1 MDTEAQAPATGAD
14 ERERVVVAIS
24 AGPESEALLRRGR
37 RIADRAG
44 ADLVVVHVLRGSGLR
59 EPAPPEV
66 ARYRKL
72 AEQLGASYHTAV
84 GQEVAAA
91 VLDFARG
98 NGATQLVLGTSR
110 RSWWARLV
118 DEGVSAGVVRGSG
131 ALDVHLV
138 THERTA
144 RPRWPRRV
152 ASPLGRVRTL
162 LGWVL
167 ALALPVVVTAVGVL
181 ADTRWN
187 LTTNVSGYVLATVG
201 VALVGGL
208 GPALVS
214 ALVGGVLLNFF
225 FVPPRYTIF
234 IGTSEGLATL
244 ITMIAVA
251 VLVALVVARA
261 DRMAAQAAQARTE
274 ASLLATCAATV
285 LSSPDPAP
293 ALLDRIRESFGVLA
307 ATLWERGEDWRAVAH
322 AGPGEPGPGPEESD
336 VDVAVDDQ
344 MHLALRGAALPAHDR
359 RVLHAAA
366 DQAVVALRQQR
377 MSAEAAGAQ
386 RAAETARLRTALLSA
401 LGHDL
406 RSPLTSIK
414 AALGSLRDP
423 DLPLDAEDTAELH
436 DTIAQSTER
445 LAALVE
451 NLLDSS
457 RLATGAVTPRRELV
471 GCDEVVARALSGL
484 SGRESVVVEVDESL
498 PPVLADAGLAERV
511 VANLLDNALKHGRDE
526 EHDVVLVRACA
537 RDGEVQ
543 LRVVDHGPGLPRD
556 ASLFTPLQRSGD
568 RDASRSGV
576 GLGLSVAQGFTEAMG
591 GRLAPERTPGGGATL
606 VLALPAAAREV
617 A

>member
-1 MDTEAQAPATGAD
+1 MDSEGQAAAD
-14 ERERVVVAIS
+14 ERERVVAAIS
-24 AGPESEALLRRGR
+24 AGPESAALIRRGR

-44 ADLVVVHVLRGSGLR
+44 AGLVVVHVLRGSGLR

-66 ARYRKL
+66 AQYRRL

-84 GQEVAAA
+84 GQDVATA

-98 NGATQLVLGTSR
+98 VGATQLVLGTSR
-110 RSWWARLV
+110 RSRWARLV
-118 DEGVSAGVVRGSG
+118 DEGISAGVVRGAG

-138 THERTA
+138 THEHSG
-144 RPRWPRRV
+144 RPRWPRP
-152 ASPLGRVRTL
+152 AAGPLGRWRTL

-167 ALALPVVVTAVGVL
+167 ALALPAVVTAFGVL

-187 LTTNVSGYVLATVG
+187 LSTNVSGYVLATVA

-225 FVPPRYTIF
+225 FVPPQHTFF

-244 ITMIAVA
+244 TTMVVVA

-261 DRMAAQAAQARTE
+261 EQMSTQAAQARTE

-293 ALLDRIRESFGVLA
+293 ALLERVRESFGVRA
-307 ATLWERGEDWRAVAH
+307 ATLWERGEEWRPVGH
-322 AGPGEPGPGPEESD
+322 AGSGGPGTGPEESD
-336 VDVAVDDQ
+336 VDVAVDEQ
-344 MHLALRGAALPAHDR
+344 MHLALRGATLPARDR

-366 DQAVVALRQQR
+366 EQAVVALRQQR
-377 MSAEAAGAQ
+377 MAAEAASAQ
-386 RAAETARLRTALLSA
+386 RAAEAARLRTALLSA

-414 AALGSLRDP
+414 AAIGSLRDP
-423 DLPLDAEDTAELH
+423 DLPLGAEDTAELH

-457 RLATGAVTPRRELV
+457 RLATGAVAPHRDPV
-471 GCDEVVARALSGL
+471 GYDEVVARALSGL
-484 SGRESVVVEVDESL
+484 AGRESVVVEVDESL

-511 VANLLDNALKHGRDE
+511 VANQIGRASCRE
-526 EHDVVLVRACA
+526 
-537 RDGEVQ
+537 
-543 LRVVDHGPGLPRD
+543 RV
-556 ASLFTPLQRSGD
+556 
-568 RDASRSGV
+568 
-576 GLGLSVAQGFTEAMG
+576 
-591 GRLAPERTPGGGATL
+591 
-606 VLALPAAAREV
+606 
-617 A
+617 